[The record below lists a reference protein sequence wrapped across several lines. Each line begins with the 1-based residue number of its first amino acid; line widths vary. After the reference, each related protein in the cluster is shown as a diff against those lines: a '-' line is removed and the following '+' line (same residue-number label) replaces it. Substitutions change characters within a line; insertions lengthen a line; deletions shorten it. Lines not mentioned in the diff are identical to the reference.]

1 MRIELRKGNSAL
13 TDRNTCSQRTTDRT
27 RCTAE
32 RSDSTAEC
40 GGRSEEHTSELQS
53 RLHLVCRLLL
63 EKKNILVPAALEDVI
78 TEKNASK
85 IKAKLV
91 AEGANGPTTPEA
103 DEILFKRNVTLI
115 PDILANSGEVSTS
128 YLEWVQNLQHL
139 YWSAEEVDQRLKSI
153 MKKDRKSV
161 V

>member
-63 EKKNILVPAALEDVI
+63 EKKNILVYRHHHHVYPAPSLRLSNQKTSGLTNHAWPPPLPRHRPPSARPS
-78 TEKNASK
+78 AS
-85 IKAKLV
+85 LDNTRRRC
-91 AEGANGPTTPEA
+91 G
-103 DEILFKRNVTLI
+103 DL
-115 PDILANSGEVSTS
+115 
-128 YLEWVQNLQHL
+128 
-139 YWSAEEVDQRLKSI
+139 
-153 MKKDRKSV
+153 
-161 V
+161 

>member
-63 EKKNILVPAALEDVI
+63 EKKNVLVVLDEEQHGQLQVARGIERLPELPLARRAVSRRDVH
-78 TEKNASK
+78 E
-85 IKAKLV
+85 LV
-91 AEGANGPTTPEA
+91 AMDWLLCDRLDPVVTEPRLRTSDGLEQLRTGGARLA
-103 DEILFKRNVTLI
+103 DDV
-115 PDILANSGEVSTS
+115 
-128 YLEWVQNLQHL
+128 
-139 YWSAEEVDQRLKSI
+139 
-153 MKKDRKSV
+153 
-161 V
+161 